1 MEQLEQNALEAMRK
15 NGFEVVCLKDAQAVK
30 EYLLEQIGQECSV
43 GCGGSMSVQETGV
56 LTALAEKGCKVYCHS
71 NVPPEERPQTM
82 RNART
87 ADVYL
92 TSANAVTK
100 TGKLVLVD
108 GTGNRVGAVC
118 DGPARLYFVIGRQKL
133 VDGGINTAVS
143 RIKKVACPKNA
154 ARLGLG
160 TSCARTGLCSA
171 DCSESMCRLTVAVD
185 RTPRGRSLTV
195 LWVEQPLGY

>member
-56 LTALAEKGCKVYCHS
+56 LTALAQKGCKVYCHS

-171 DCSESMCRLTVAVD
+171 DCPESMCRLTVAVD